1 MNNANKLK
9 TWSIGYAFVLP
20 ALIYMLLL
28 VGYPIIDNIRLGFL
42 NVDMSNFIQSDHQF
56 VGFQNYI
63 ELFQDGTIIRALFN
77 TVVYT
82 VLCIIL
88 QFVIGISLALF
99 FNQKFALASR
109 LRGLVMISWLI
120 PATITAMVFKYMFA
134 LDGGIINNALMS
146 LHLIDAPIGWLVQSN
161 MAMLSLVIANT
172 WIGIPFNMIL
182 LTTGLTTIPKDIYES
197 AAIDGAN
204 AIQRF
209 FRLTLPLLRP
219 AILSLLVLGFI
230 YTFKVFELVV
240 IMTNGGPVNATEM
253 MSTFAYKMSFNQF
266 QFSQGAAV
274 ANIMFIVLLIVG
286 FWYFRVV
293 HKEEAN

>member
-1 MNNANKLK
+1 MNKANKLK

-63 ELFQDGTIIRALFN
+63 DLFRDGTIIRTLFN

-82 VLCIIL
+82 VLCIVL

-146 LHLIDAPIGWLVQSN
+146 LHLINAPIGWLVQPEL
-161 MAMLSLVIANT
+161 AMLSLVIANT

-197 AAIDGAN
+197 ASIDGAN

-240 IMTNGGPVNATEM
+240 IMTKGGPVNSTEM
-253 MSTFAYKMSFNQF
+253 MSTFAYKMSFDQF

-293 HKEEAN
+293 HKEEVS